1 MKAAGASGFRVLVA
15 DPPWK
20 FGDKLPGTSRGAEKN
35 YSCMST
41 DEICDFPIPPM
52 LADSVLFLWRVAS
65 MQEDALRVG
74 KAWGFTQKTEIVWR
88 KETKA
93 GKRHFGMGR
102 IVRAEHEVCLVF
114 TRGRITSEVLAHNIR
129 SVFDA
134 QVDGD
139 ERFNELV
146 SGMFTASYTT
156 HSQKPDEF
164 FEIVE
169 SLFNGPYVE
178 IFARGRPRPK
188 WLKLGNQVEEA

>member
-35 YSCMST
+35 YQCMST
-41 DEICDFPIPPM
+41 DEICDFTIPPM
-52 LADSVLFLWRVAS
+52 LDDSVLFLWRVAA

-74 KAWGFTQKTEIVWR
+74 KAWGFTHKTELVWR
-88 KETKA
+88 KQTTT

-114 TRGRITSEVLAHNIR
+114 TRGTITREVLNRSVR

-134 QVDGD
+134 SSTGL
-139 ERFNELV
+139 EFIA
-146 SGMFTASYTT
+146 SGMFEAPYST
-156 HSQKPDEF
+156 HSQKPEAF

-169 SLFNGPYVE
+169 SLFEGPYVE
-178 IFARGRPRPK
+178 IFARGKPRPK